1 MLLHD
6 SDHSNKGTNMN
17 TYEKRRTWS
26 VYHLCRTRK
35 CACVSNHCIH
45 HTRIV
50 GEITFTD
57 SHLLY
62 SRICFKPDTFF
73 MQIGVELIPAY
84 CLN

>member
-1 MLLHD
+1 MTATVPIRVRIWIHMRKEGLGLFI
-6 SDHSNKGTNMN
+6 TCVVQ
-17 TYEKRRTWS
+17 ES
-26 VYHLCRTRK
+26 VRVCQII
-35 CACVSNHCIH
+35 NHA
-45 HTRIV
+45 RIV